1 MSKVTKS
8 EILEYASST
17 EGRASAPL
25 EYKIVDHFTDSKQLI
40 LLPLSPKS
48 SVTYL
53 RNVLSEYLGSH
64 QCTFSYTS
72 RLGNRDIHIP
82 KLIELCSTKHK
93 KFVAHQHTFSWQAN
107 LRLIKRWNIN
117 VVYVNRPI
125 LDCINSLVH
134 MVEAEWVNKGFPKK
148 HGGFHFLGGPFLE
161 QMTKSERRSYI
172 LRCSVPWYLS
182 YNMGWIEARRAI
194 AKPKFTLIH
203 YDELASDNLGTVSKI
218 LGALGVTEL
227 DQNRLQSIQKKLIGD
242 PTKIRLRKG
251 KTTSSTSEFTTEDL
265 DFYHQMLKPVAQ
277 ILRQEN
283 LY

>member
-1 MSKVTKS
+1 MSKVTNS
-8 EILEYASST
+8 EILEYASSK

-48 SVTYL
+48 SGTYL
-53 RNVLSEYLGSH
+53 RNVLSEYLGAH

-93 KFVAHQHTFSWQAN
+93 RFVAHQHTFSWQAN

-125 LDCINSLVH
+125 LDCINSLVY
-134 MVEAEWVNKGFPKK
+134 MVEAEWTNKGFPKK

-161 QMTKSERRSYI
+161 EMTKAERRSYI

-182 YNMGWIEARRAI
+182 YNMGWVEARRAI
-194 AKPKFTLIH
+194 AKSNFTLMH
-203 YDELASDNLGTVSKI
+203 YDEIAADNLGAVTKI
-218 LGALGVTEL
+218 L
-227 DQNRLQSIQKKLIGD
+227 NRLGISDVDHVRLNKIQENLIDD
-242 PTKIRLRKG
+242 PKKIRLRKG
-251 KTTSSTSEFTTEDL
+251 ETKNTLDEFSTSDL
-265 DFYHQMLKPVAQ
+265 EYYEQMIQPLKQ
-277 ILRQEN
+277 ILKRER